1 MIGIITGDIINSTE
15 DNSTQ
20 WLALLKKVLNSYGK
34 SPERWEIFRGDSF
47 QLEVEPKNALLTAF
61 HIKACIKQ
69 TGSRDVRMAIGIG
82 EATHKAARISESNG
96 SAYVRSG
103 ESFEELKKQTLAIRT
118 ERKDM
123 DETINLMLRL
133 ELLIADNWSSAVA
146 TILNASIENPDK
158 SQKEL
163 AKLLNKSQSS
173 VSEAMSR
180 GGYSEMMKVHHYYSK
195 QIEAL

>member
-1 MIGIITGDIINSTE
+1 MIAIITGDIINSTE

-20 WLALLKKVLNSYGK
+20 WLSLLKKVLNRYGE
-34 SPERWEIFRGDSF
+34 SPEKWEIFRGDSF

-61 HIKACIKQ
+61 HVKACIKQ
-69 TGSRDVRMAIGIG
+69 MANRDVRMAIGIG
-82 EATHKAARISESNG
+82 DYTHREERISESNG

-118 ERKDM
+118 GDKDI
-123 DETINLMLRL
+123 DESINLMLQL
-133 ELLIADNWSSAVA
+133 ALLVADSWSSAVA

-163 AKLLNKSQSS
+163 AKLLKKSQSS

-180 GGYSEMMKVHHYYSK
+180 GGYSEMMKVNNYYVK
-195 QIEAL
+195 QIDTI

>member
-1 MIGIITGDIINSTE
+1 MIAIITGDIINSTE
-15 DNSTQ
+15 DDSTQ
-20 WLALLKKVLNSYGK
+20 WLSLLKQVLNRYGK
-34 SPERWEIFRGDSF
+34 SPEKWEIFRGDSF

-61 HIKACIKQ
+61 HIKACLKQ

-118 ERKDM
+118 ENEDI
-123 DETINLMLRL
+123 DETINLMLQL
-133 ELLIADNWSSAVA
+133 ALLISDNWSSAVA
-146 TILNASIENPDK
+146 TIITASIENPEK
-158 SQKEL
+158 SQNEL

-180 GGYSEMMKVHHYYSK
+180 GGYSEMMKVNHYYSK
-195 QIEAL
+195 RIETL

>member
-1 MIGIITGDIINSTE
+1 MIAIITGDIINSTE
-15 DNSTQ
+15 DSSRQ
-20 WLALLKKVLNSYGK
+20 WLSLLKKVLNRYGK
-34 SPERWEIFRGDSF
+34 SPEQWEIFRGDSF

-61 HIKACIKQ
+61 HLKACIKQ

-82 EATHKAARISESNG
+82 ETTHKLARISESNG

-118 ERKDM
+118 DNEDI
-123 DETINLMLRL
+123 DETINLMLQL
-133 ELLIADNWSSAVA
+133 ALLIADNWSLAVA
-146 TILNASIENPDK
+146 TIINASIENPDK
-158 SQKEL
+158 SQNEL

-180 GGYSEMMKVHHYYSK
+180 GGFSEMMKVHHYYSK
-195 QIEAL
+195 RIDRL

>member
-1 MIGIITGDIINSTE
+1 MIAIITGDIINSTE
-15 DNSTQ
+15 DDSTQ
-20 WLALLKKVLNSYGK
+20 WLSLLKKVLNRYGK

-118 ERKDM
+118 ENEDI
-123 DETINLMLRL
+123 DETINLMLQL
-133 ELLIADNWSSAVA
+133 ALLIADNWSSAVA
-146 TILNASIENPDK
+146 TIVNASIENPDK
-158 SQKEL
+158 PQKEL

-180 GGYSEMMKVHHYYSK
+180 GGYGEMMKVHQYYSK
-195 QIEAL
+195 RIDRL

>member
-1 MIGIITGDIINSTE
+1 MIAIITGDIINSTE
-15 DNSTQ
+15 DDSTE
-20 WLALLKKVLNSYGK
+20 WLSLLKKVLNRYGK
-34 SPERWEIFRGDSF
+34 SPENWEIFRGDSF

-61 HIKACIKQ
+61 HIKACLKQ
-69 TGSRDVRMAIGIG
+69 TGNRDVRMAIGIG

-118 ERKDM
+118 ENEDV
-123 DETINLMLRL
+123 DETINLMLQL
-133 ELLIADNWSSAVA
+133 ALLIADNWSSAVSA
-146 TILNASIENPDK
+146 IITASIENPDK

-180 GGYSEMMKVHHYYSK
+180 GGYSEMMKVNQYYSK
-195 QIEAL
+195 RIETV